1 MIRSLLAC
9 DDLPS
14 SSYGTGQR
22 LLSLQRALAKLGE
35 CRILHLSN
43 NAEGSNEAADYR
55 APLPFDFRASRVAW
69 ARRHLTFAEARRNDC
84 YRALFQRIRNDY
96 PFDLVLCSFFR
107 NASVVPTDIDPCFID
122 LDAIPE
128 RTGLLTRALWPLT
141 LRAMRRRTQ
150 DFQRI
155 YVIRSSD
162 AALFKTGARNVR
174 ILPGISATAPATP
187 LPHNPDARRVLFIAP
202 TGWPPNREAID
213 WLLAVDVPRAL
224 DALGFELRLVGQGT
238 EAFAPRPGLS
248 CGGFVKDLAAE
259 YEAARLVLCPI
270 WTGSGANIK
279 LAEAVQFGRAVLA
292 TAHSAAGFEG
302 FLQPGRDLLTFDER
316 EQFLPLLLAS
326 LRDSNRLRELE
337 INAGQTAR
345 DFLNQAYID
354 RMVAEDAG
362 RILGHHE
369 PFR

>member
-1 MIRSLLAC
+1 MIRSLLVC

-22 LLSLQRALAKLGE
+22 LLSLQRALANLGE

-43 NAEGSNEAADYR
+43 DPKELNQAADYG
-55 APLPFDFRASRVAW
+55 APLPFDFRASRAAW
-69 ARRHLTFAEARRNDC
+69 AIRHLTFAEARRNDS
-84 YRALFQRIRNDY
+84 YRAVFQRIHNDY
-96 PFDLVLCSFFR
+96 PFDLVMCSFFR
-107 NASVVPTDIDPCFID
+107 NASAVPTDMAPCFID
-122 LDAIPE
+122 FDAIPE
-128 RTGLLTRALWPLT
+128 RTGPLTRALWPLT
-141 LRAMRRRTQ
+141 LLAMRRRAL
-150 DFQRI
+150 DFRTI

-162 AALFKTGARNVR
+162 AELFKTGASNVR
-174 ILPGISATAPATP
+174 VLPGISATAPATP
-187 LPHNPDARRVLFIAP
+187 LPHNTDARRVLILAP
-202 TGWPPNREAID
+202 TGWPPNREAIE
-213 WLLAVDVPRAL
+213 WLLALDVPRAL
-224 DALGFELRLVGQGT
+224 DSLGFELRLVGQGT

-248 CGGFVKDLAAE
+248 CGGFVDDLAAE

-292 TAHSAAGFEG
+292 TARSAAGFEG

-326 LRDSNRLRELE
+326 LPDSNGLRELE
-337 INAGQTAR
+337 INAARAAR

-354 RMVAEDAG
+354 RMVAEDAAAIFG
-362 RILGHHE
+362 Q
-369 PFR
+369 PK

>member
-1 MIRSLLAC
+1 MIRSLLVC

-14 SSYGTGQR
+14 STYGTGQR
-22 LLSLQRALAKLGE
+22 LLSLQRALAKLGQ
-35 CRILHLSN
+35 CRILHLTNGAS
-43 NAEGSNEAADYR
+43 EPNEAADYR
-55 APLPFDFRASRVAW
+55 APLPFDFRASRAAW
-69 ARRHLTFAEARRNDC
+69 ARRHLTFAEARRDDS
-84 YRALFQRIRNDY
+84 YRAVFERIRNEY

-107 NASVVPTDIDPCFID
+107 NASAVPTDIAPCFID

-128 RTGLLTRALWPLT
+128 RTGPLTRALWPLT
-141 LRAMRRRTQ
+141 LRAMQRRARDFRT
-150 DFQRI
+150 I

-162 AALFKTGARNVR
+162 AALFKTGATNVR
-174 ILPGISATAPATP
+174 VLPGISASAPATP

-202 TGWPPNREAID
+202 AGWPPNREAVD
-213 WLLAVDVPRAL
+213 WLLALDVPRAL
-224 DALGFELRLVGQGT
+224 DSLGFELRLVGQGT

-248 CGGFVKDLAAE
+248 CGGFVGDLAAE

-316 EQFLPLLLAS
+316 EQFLPLLLTS
-326 LRDSNRLRELE
+326 LPDSNRLRELE
-337 INAGQTAR
+337 INAVRGAR
-345 DFLNQAYID
+345 HFLNQAYID
-354 RMVAEDAG
+354 RIIAEDAAAIFG
-362 RILGHHE
+362 QPE
-369 PFR
+369 